1 MQNLLYAARTL
12 RRAPGF
18 TAMVVLTLAL
28 GIGANT
34 AIFSILYG
42 VLLRPLPY
50 RDPNRLVAIWGREI
64 HAKGTS
70 KLFEQYSDYENWKRH
85 SSAFERF
92 GAATWVG
99 MDRTLIGLGRARTL
113 AVQPVTAD
121 FFTLLGVPAALGR
134 TFLPED
140 RTGGCSVVV
149 SHEFWGEV
157 LGGRKGAVGQ
167 NLRLDEQDC
176 RVLGVMPAGF
186 AFYPPSVV
194 SMWALMSPPLR
205 PEQGVGIFGRVR
217 PGVSISRAQSEVLAL
232 SRQLHEHDRW
242 GAQVEPAVYDLRGE
256 FLFLAGNNLKL
267 SLIVL
272 LAAVGFVLLI
282 CCVNAANLLLGRS
295 LGRQRELAIRAALG
309 SGRARLIRQ
318 LFTESA
324 LLAAVA
330 VGLGIALAD
339 GALRYFR
346 AANPIELPPGTV
358 VALNG
363 PVLAF
368 SAALGA
374 FTALLFGLFPAWKA
388 SRAELHDALKTG
400 GRSTPQDLP
409 QKRFGQALVVVE
421 IVLTVVLLAGAGL
434 LIQTVARF
442 AATPLGFTPDRL
454 VSAELRL
461 PHSSYSEP
469 EPRAAFYDRLLTQ
482 VRSLPQLQGAALST
496 GLPEGN
502 GGSTF
507 VFAVEGR
514 PEPGSDHVFDT
525 EQQTVTPGFFGVM
538 GIPLLR
544 GRDFTEADRIATEPV
559 AVVNQAFVQKYFPNE
574 DPVGRH
580 IRAFRQPHN
589 DDGVNPWLRIVG
601 IAGDKKQ
608 PSPYNELAWQDW
620 PLVYR
625 PVAQNAPL
633 SIRLYIRTAREGS
646 AIGTDVQRSVA
657 AVDPSVPLGQLE
669 TLAQSFGRILAYP
682 RFRAAL
688 LAVFAGVA
696 LLLALI
702 GLYGILSRQV
712 MLRTREIGI
721 RMALGAQRAEVRWMI
736 LKEGLRLTTC
746 GLVVGLAAAWMV
758 GRYLAA
764 LLYGTSATDPL
775 LLAGISAAILLTALA
790 AVYFPARRATA
801 VDPMIALRDE

>member
-1 MQNLLYAARTL
+1 VQNLLYAARTL

-50 RDPNRLVAIWGREI
+50 RDPSRLVAIWGREI

-70 KLFEQYSDYENWKRH
+70 KLFELYGDYENWKAH
-85 SSAFERF
+85 SRAFEAF
-92 GAATWVG
+92 GAATWAG
-99 MDRTLIGLGRARTL
+99 PIDRTLTGRGPARTFG
-113 AVQPVTAD
+113 VEPVTAD
-121 FFTLLGVPAALGR
+121 FFALLGVPAALGR

-140 RTGGCSVVV
+140 QTGGCSVVV
-149 SHEFWGEV
+149 AHAFWQEM
-157 LGGRKGAVGQ
+157 LGGRKDAAGQ
-167 NLRLDEQDC
+167 NLRLDEQEC

-186 AFYPPSVV
+186 AFYPPNAV
-194 SMWALMSPPLR
+194 SMWSVNPR
-205 PEQGVGIFGRVR
+205 PQRPDQFSIGVFGRLK
-217 PGVSISRAQSEVLAL
+217 PDISIAQAQSEVLRL
-232 SRQLHEHDRW
+232 HRQLHEHDRW
-242 GAQVEPAVYDLRGE
+242 GQMVEPVVYDLHGE
-256 FLFLAGNNLKL
+256 FTFLAGNNLKL

-272 LAAVGFVLLI
+272 LAAVGFILLI

-295 LGRQRELAIRAALG
+295 LGRQREFAIRAALG

-318 LFTESA
+318 LFAESV

-330 VGLGIALAD
+330 VSLGVALAD

-358 VALNG
+358 VALNA

-368 SAALGA
+368 SAGLGA
-374 FTALLFGLFPAWKA
+374 LTALLFGLFPAWKA
-388 SRAELHDALKTG
+388 SRVALHEALKSG

-409 QKRFGQALVVVE
+409 QKHFGQALVVVE
-421 IVLTVVLLAGAGL
+421 IVLTVVLLVGAGL

-442 AATPLGFTPDRL
+442 ASTPLGFAPDRL
-454 VSAELRL
+454 LSAGLRL
-461 PHSSYSEP
+461 PRSNYSKP
-469 EPRAAFYDRLLTQ
+469 DQRTAFYDRVLTQ
-482 VRSLPQLQGAALST
+482 VGSLPQLQGAAFST
-496 GLPEGN
+496 GVPEGN
-502 GGSTF
+502 GGSAF
-507 VFAVEGR
+507 VFAIEGR
-514 PEPGSDHVFDT
+514 PDPTSERVFDT

-544 GRDFTEADRIATEPV
+544 GRDFSQADRAGAEPV

-574 DPVGRH
+574 DAIGRH
-580 IRAFRQPHN
+580 IREFRQN
-589 DDGVNPWLRIVG
+589 DNRPNPWLRVVG
-601 IAGDKKQ
+601 VAGDKKQ
-608 PSPYNELAWQDW
+608 PSPYNEMAWQDW

-633 SIRLYIRTAREGS
+633 SIRLFVRTAHEGS
-646 AIGTDVQRSVA
+646 AVGADLQRSVA
-657 AVDPSVPLGQLE
+657 AVDPSVPLGKLE
-669 TLAQSFGRILAYP
+669 TLSESFGRILAYP
-682 RFRAAL
+682 RFRAAVL
-688 LAVFAGVA
+688 TVFAGVA

-721 RMALGAQRAEVRWMI
+721 RMALGAQQAEVRWMI
-736 LKEGLRLTTC
+736 LKEGLRLTAC
-746 GLVVGLAAAWMV
+746 GLVFGLAAAWML

-764 LLYGTSATDPL
+764 LLYGTSAADPL

-790 AVYFPARRATA
+790 AVYFPCRRATA
-801 VDPMIALRDE
+801 VDPMVALRDE